1 MKAVTSGTIGIATL
15 ATIGVLVLIAVRSV
29 AVEATYPVERAKR
42 TFAQKVWTRAVGFFK
57 GAESRAEN
65 VRLRREVAA
74 LAMLR
79 TDLDRLETEN
89 ARLRRALEYRSHD
102 PEVWLAAGVL
112 SSDGAAASIRNTLRV
127 DKGSLDGVSKGA
139 VVAVPEGLV
148 GRVTAVTP
156 HTCEIL
162 LVTDRALKVACEME
176 TGDSTHV
183 RGILCGGSEDVLSL
197 RHLTDAVEVPPRSR
211 VLTSGLGG
219 VFPKGI
225 EVGTLLCIRK
235 DAGGLACEG
244 EVQPAV
250 DYSSLEDVFIR
261 RAK

>member
-1 MKAVTSGTIGIATL
+1 MKAVTTGTIGIAAL
-15 ATIGVLVLIAVRSV
+15 AAIGVLLLIAFRSV
-29 AVEATYPVERAKR
+29 SVEAAYPVERAKR
-42 TFAQKVWTRAVGFFK
+42 TFVQKVWTRTVGFFR

-79 TDLDRLETEN
+79 TDLERLEAEN
-89 ARLRRALEYRSHD
+89 ARLRRALEYRSHE

-127 DKGSLDGVSKGA
+127 DKGSSDGVRKGA

-148 GRVTAVTP
+148 GRVASVTP
-156 HTCEIL
+156 HTSEIL
-162 LVTDRALKVACEME
+162 LVTDRALKVACEIE
-176 TGDSTHV
+176 GGAGCV
-183 RGILCGGSEDVLSL
+183 RGILYGGSEDALDL
-197 RHLTDAVEVPPRSR
+197 RHLTEAAEVPPRSR

-225 EVGTLLCIRK
+225 EVGTLLGVRK
-235 DAGGLACEG
+235 DARGLACEG

-261 RAK
+261 RVK